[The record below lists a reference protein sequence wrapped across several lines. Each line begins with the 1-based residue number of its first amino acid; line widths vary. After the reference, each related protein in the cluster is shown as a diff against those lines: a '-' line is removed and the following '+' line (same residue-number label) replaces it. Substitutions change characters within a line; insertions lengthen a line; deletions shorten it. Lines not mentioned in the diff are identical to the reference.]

1 MEVIVNRSSLS
12 GYIPIPGSKSH
23 TLRAVL
29 ISALACG
36 ESVIENPLESN
47 DTRSALHS
55 ASCFGAVCDTS
66 SPDGKW
72 RIRGTGGKPQVP
84 DNVIDCGNSG
94 GTTYFT
100 TAIASTVPGCTV
112 ITGDEQIRK
121 RPIRRL
127 LNALTELGAEAY
139 TTRSTI
145 DAAPVVVKGPIKGG
159 VCHFDGLLSSYIT
172 GVLIASP
179 TIEND
184 TEILIDNPKE
194 VPYLAMTI
202 DWIRRQGIH
211 VEVSDDYR
219 RMYVKG
225 GQKYACIN
233 RAIPGDWSSA
243 AFPLVAAVITGSECE
258 LTQVDYTDTQ
268 GDKAIVDILQK
279 MGANIVVDNEHCK
292 LKVRPC
298 EGLHSDME
306 INMENIPDALPAL
319 SVVAAV
325 AAGKTVFTGIRNV
338 RLKETDRVAVMQS
351 ELAKMNIRVES
362 DDDTMTVYG
371 GSTLKGAVVESFG
384 DHRVA
389 MALVAAGMAAE
400 GSTKILN
407 AESVRVSYPS
417 FIDDML
423 RSGAAIQVL
432 ED

>member
-1 MEVIVNRSSLS
+1 M
-12 GYIPIPGSKSH
+12 
-23 TLRAVL
+23 
-29 ISALACG
+29 
-36 ESVIENPLESN
+36 
-47 DTRSALHS
+47 
-55 ASCFGAVCDTS
+55 
-66 SPDGKW
+66 
-72 RIRGTGGKPQVP
+72 
-84 DNVIDCGNSG
+84 
-94 GTTYFT
+94 
-100 TAIASTVPGCTV
+100 
-112 ITGDEQIRK
+112 
-121 RPIRRL
+121 
-127 LNALTELGAEAY
+127 
-139 TTRSTI
+139 
-145 DAAPVVVKGPIKGG
+145 VKGPIKGG

-194 VPYLAMTI
+194 VPYLGMTI

-219 RMYVKG
+219 RMYIKG
-225 GQKYACIN
+225 GQKYAPVN

-268 GDKAIVDILQK
+268 GDKAIVDVLQK

-292 LKVRPC
+292 LKVYPC
-298 EGLHSDME
+298 EGLHSDIE

-319 SVVAAV
+319 SVAAAV
-325 AAGKTVFTGIRNV
+325 ATGKTVFTGIRNV

-362 DDDTMTVYG
+362 NEDTMTVYG
-371 GSTLKGAVVESFG
+371 GSQLMGATVESFG

-389 MALVAAGMAAE
+389 MALVAAGMVAE

-423 RSGAAIQVL
+423 RSGAAIEVL